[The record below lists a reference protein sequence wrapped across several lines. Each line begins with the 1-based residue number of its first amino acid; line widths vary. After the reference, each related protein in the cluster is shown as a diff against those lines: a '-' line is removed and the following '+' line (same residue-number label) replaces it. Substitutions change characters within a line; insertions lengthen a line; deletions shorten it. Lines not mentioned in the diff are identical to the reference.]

1 MLESAASTIN
11 SIRYAIGMDG
21 NTISPSD
28 VLYNGPRSDILPDT
42 RSKLRSIN
50 SMVEKLKK
58 HKTAMSKIRDDQLH
72 YEWKKMEEKK
82 NRTGL
87 NVGRIMPTIG
97 VLIRTEEKSNY
108 NKSLNNY

>member
-1 MLESAASTIN
+1 
-11 SIRYAIGMDG
+11 MDG
-21 NTISPSD
+21 KTISPVD
-28 VLYNGPRSDILPDT
+28 VLFNGPRSDFLPET

-72 YEWKKMEEKK
+72 YEWKKMEGMK

>member
-11 SIRYAIGMDG
+11 SIPYVIGMDG
-21 NTISPSD
+21 NTISPAD
-28 VLYNGPRSDILPDT
+28 VLYNGPRSDFLPET

-72 YEWKKMEEKK
+72 YEWKKMEAKE

-87 NVGRIMPTIG
+87 NVGR
-97 VLIRTEEKSNY
+97 
-108 NKSLNNY
+108 